1 MKWVL
6 SSLLGRVVGAAPV
19 VLGLFAEIFE
29 GIKDR
34 GMGRMGLDLVP
45 SGVRVSARRIYWL
58 AILVVFAVQMIVLI
72 GLSIAVANHSSFA
85 TASSQT
91 FKAGLNVDDKSD
103 GSKGH
108 ARSASKRRNAM
119 AYGGGSCRQ
128 GNKTKGPVT
137 ASDWPLSP
145 LASLSVS
152 AGLIRHS
159 DAVPIDHFPTLPA
172 CEKQE

>member
-1 MKWVL
+1 MMDTWKARAL
-6 SSLLGRVVGAAPV
+6 SLMSQRMADPRDNIVPLPLFCCRVIY
-19 VLGLFAEIFE
+19 LGLFEPP
-29 GIKDR
+29 GHHT
-34 GMGRMGLDLVP
+34 
-45 SGVRVSARRIYWL
+45 SS
-58 AILVVFAVQMIVLI
+58 VFRQ
-72 GLSIAVANHSSFA
+72 
-85 TASSQT
+85 
-91 FKAGLNVDDKSD
+91 
-103 GSKGH
+103 
-108 ARSASKRRNAM
+108 
-119 AYGGGSCRQ
+119 YGGGSCRQ